1 MGVFGGNRSNAC
13 LIFVL
18 IAYFPRLTRLKMK
31 YLIIVEKAENNYS
44 VYVPDL
50 PGCIAVGDTV
60 TEAEQ
65 MIGEAIEF
73 HLKSMREDGLIIP
86 QPLTSASYVEVKQ

>member
-1 MGVFGGNRSNAC
+1 
-13 LIFVL
+13 
-18 IAYFPRLTRLKMK
+18 MK

-44 VYVPDL
+44 VYVPD
-50 PGCIAVGDTV
+50 GCIAVGDTV

-73 HLKSMREDGLIIP
+73 HLESMREDGLIIP
-86 QPLTSASYVEVKQ
+86 QPLTSASYVEVKQLA